1 MKTAGIRIDGAHLGA
16 TLVSLNGGCGL
27 GTYRLGLVFDL
38 LPMDWQRFH
47 DARLF
52 CAAEIGI
59 GLPGTGSI
67 PLTPTSLGVAA
78 FASASQGTFP
88 ARLDLS
94 GQFDQTQLDEL
105 ERRRDGA
112 DLDLRLRF
120 QGVLLSAQLSDQPPT
135 IPTAFWTDAEFRIKK
150 AEWVE
155 LLEQWDYAQG
165 FHLQVPRFR
174 RPSSPAA
181 ERATKEL
188 EAAIAKLADGDH
200 RAAVAGCRD
209 ALELAYGDS
218 DPPPPELGFK
228 APGLQSADKEA
239 RFWLLRYALRSLTNA
254 AKHSDST
261 AAAIEWERRDAA
273 ALIRILASLLE
284 RDPPS

>member
-16 TLVSLNGGCGL
+16 TLISLSGGCGF
-27 GTYRLGLVFDL
+27 GTYRLGFVFDL
-38 LPMDWQRFH
+38 LPADWQRFH
-47 DARLF
+47 DARLL
-52 CAAEIGI
+52 CAAEISI
-59 GLPGTGSI
+59 GLSGTGPI
-67 PLTPTSLGVAA
+67 PLMPTSLGAAA

-88 ARLDLS
+88 ARLDLA
-94 GQFDQTQLDEL
+94 GQLDQTQLDEL

-112 DLDLRLRF
+112 DLDLHLRF
-120 QGVLLSAQLSDQPPT
+120 RGVLLPAQPSDQPPA

-165 FHLQVPRFR
+165 FLLQVPRFS

-200 RAAVAGCRD
+200 RAAVASCRD

-218 DPPPPELGFK
+218 DPPPSELGFK

-239 RFWLLRYALRSLTNA
+239 RFWLLRYALRSLANA

-261 AAAIEWERRDAA
+261 AAAIEWQRGDAV

-284 RDPPS
+284 RDPPR

>member
-16 TLVSLNGGCGL
+16 TLVSLSGGRGL

-38 LPMDWQRFH
+38 LPADWQRFH
-47 DARLF
+47 DARLL

-67 PLTPTSLGVAA
+67 PLTATSLGAAA
-78 FASASQGTFP
+78 FASVSQGTFP

-112 DLDLRLRF
+112 DLSLHLRF
-120 QGVLLSAQLSDQPPT
+120 RGVLLPAHPSDQPPA
-135 IPTAFWTDAEFRIKK
+135 IPTAFWTDAEFQIKK

-165 FHLQVPRFR
+165 FLLQVPRFR

-181 ERATKEL
+181 ERAGKEL

-218 DPPPPELGFK
+218 DPPPPELEFK
-228 APGLQSADKEA
+228 APGLKSADKEA
-239 RFWLLRYALRSLTNA
+239 RFWLLRHALRSLAHA

-261 AAAIEWERRDAA
+261 ATAIEWERRDAV
-273 ALIRILASLLE
+273 ALIRVLASLLE